1 MRRKRLSA
9 VLSAILAV
17 LVLFQSVPA
26 GAEETEGISS
36 GWFDLF
42 SGGIGTADCH
52 TVRFMVDGEE
62 AYTYFVADGETVT
75 ALPDAPEIAG
85 RSFIGWYTERA
96 LLTAATPVVSD
107 LTVFAKY
114 ALRDEALEEKK
125 QKANYIFDDAGAY
138 AAVTIFGNHKKNQVP
153 AARRNDSVA
162 GDDARTV
169 LEAWTVDGIKNN
181 TDLTAEI
188 TVTALSVL
196 DGEETLAAWT
206 VEDGLL
212 SDLIQDGLSAGSRC
226 CADLSMKGAD
236 GVALVKM
243 AGTPVELADGAVLP
257 IHEALYLTGSMPAH
271 GIVEAVAADVAIE
284 GREVLAAYEI
294 RIYANAHQQSRGR
307 TWKPADGK
315 VQAHLDPAA
324 VGSPAPDVFRFADA
338 SAAPERLDT
347 VTDENG
353 WIVFDVDGASIY
365 AVAREAGK
373 TLSAGGEGWKVTVTD
388 LSGTCIPDGT
398 ELLVEEVPADAYLA
412 DTAAVLGWSPDD
424 TVYYTKYLNIRL
436 TLDGGEITLPSPVE
450 VTVDLP
456 DAGESADALEAV
468 RFTGESARKL
478 DGASAAGGTVSF
490 AADAFGTFGFGAA
503 LRTCLTWTN
512 EAAAYS
518 LQAFSALPD
527 PVCEAVEIGA
537 ETGLEEGL
545 EAIAAYRVSSGAE
558 ADSPMKLW
566 VKISAGWELNS
577 RESVAVYGMS
587 DGQAGNLL
595 GETAADSLV
604 VPVEDRGGFVLALDS
619 GYRRKHIESEG
630 MTLDGMMPKAAEAA
644 AEDVT
649 GQAAEAYPA
658 LENGGDE
665 QVLAAWRIDLTEGG
679 KMYLPDEAHPISIA
693 LAATLAEGMEALR
706 LWRIDETGVPA
717 EETAFEFDGE
727 AIRFTAGAPAVY
739 AVTGVL
745 EKTVIACEGS
755 RYRVTVA
762 YGPGAGVP
770 EGASLESA
778 EIDYEEDTETFL
790 RYADMA
796 SAALGRNALEGYLRL
811 FDLRIVDEAGQ
822 KVEPLTPVTVRM
834 ELTDLDEAISP
845 NVIHFA
851 DGGETG
857 EVLSAVPG
865 GDRKS
870 AGCVLTFA
878 TGGFSVYAIV
888 DAPAPIIEISVTSLD
903 MLSEGEAY
911 NLSYNGNNFST
922 YTVNA
927 KGAFVETTSESE
939 AASWYFEPADD
950 SGQRFYIYTLID
962 DVPNYIYNPTQN
974 NVKLS
979 TTTKATFE
987 LSSTGNGRF
996 YFKLSGQDKWLQ
1008 HSGGGNG
1015 IRFYN
1020 KNDNPANCHIA
1031 IRRVH
1036 DALPDDAYGLN
1047 GKTFGIAYHDES
1059 VTAAAMMATQKTV
1072 SGKQRLAGQDMLM
1085 RPDVLDHDGIL
1096 LVAQGSDITEWTFVS
1111 DHEDQYFMTTEV
1123 DGSTRYLV
1131 INGENVTLTEDPSG
1145 ATLITVEPG
1154 SGTNAGKWRFTA
1166 NRYALNLVNNAD
1178 GGFNG
1183 STSTGA
1189 ATWLNLVSRS
1199 VLDDDDFTLYSAR
1212 KASVSDDEMVYDR
1225 TVEGIREQSQIVLY
1239 TRVWNED
1246 TERYDFYAVDHD
1258 GSLVKCY
1265 DSGDSIE
1272 WIGTKVN
1279 TAAWNFT
1286 EYKNPD
1292 GTPSYY
1298 YELQNNQYGNYL
1310 VPHSA
1315 NGKILSD
1322 TPVGIN
1328 LNGRRYGENDTSV
1341 IAWDDE
1347 SYAYSGLKVEDGHV
1361 VACPLE
1367 EAEDF
1372 YVAVIEYIDTEVPP
1386 LTTVRT
1392 IDNNAYG
1399 ITMKMID
1406 FNNPLVNNRDSVQH
1420 PFFGAHNQNAYDPGL
1435 LSTNLIGG
1443 YPNTTNKTGHIKS
1456 LSELFSGMQTVNH
1469 LFLQSIHSESGYFE
1483 YDSTQ
1488 HFAHLNGDGN
1498 FTVYDQIGQV
1508 GNDNGNTRAHGQFMP
1523 YNDLDPN
1530 IISTVVNRTDVMAN
1544 ELPDSNPRKG
1554 ERLYSIPTNVADYFF
1569 GMEMEASF
1577 TQTASGLDAWGHDII
1592 FEFSGDDD
1600 FWLYVDGEL
1609 VLDLG
1614 GTRPAMSGSINF
1626 RTGEVR
1632 FGSTRTTLINMF
1644 RSNYQA
1650 RGLSESEIE
1659 RLLNEKFEQND
1670 AGQYVFTDYTNHT
1683 MRMFYMERGAG
1694 ASNLHM
1700 RFNLAAVRPGTFL
1713 LSKKLSGTDNP
1724 NNQLLEFPYQI
1735 YYRLE
1740 EDDEDEWRLLDSPTA
1755 VKYEGT
1761 KRNVRHKSRYK
1772 PAGGTERYDYVYFL
1786 KPGQS
1791 AEVTLPEGTVSY
1803 YVKECGILPN
1813 VYDQVTVNGAEVTGT
1828 PTLNM
1833 AGGVPRNDY
1842 TIEPDTLENR
1852 SRVAYD
1858 NHVSEGA
1865 MRTLNVRKKL
1875 YDTDGVT
1882 ELQYPDNKTTF
1893 RFRLYLGT
1901 ENDDPSELPS
1911 ADQYTYYIKNTQN
1924 EYCRWNR
1931 SLQQFESLDITDYD
1945 ALAAYMAGLSAAG
1958 REAIAFKTSMYGTI
1972 SNVPA
1977 GYSVEVRDLIVG
1989 TQWKIEERTEELP
2002 RGYTR
2007 READG
2012 YVRLDTHDSQTDPI
2026 SGTMQAD
2033 DLPRVEIRN
2042 QKGWGLTVRKVWT
2055 DQDFMESHD
2064 PVYFAVYL
2072 PGVSDPLKDSVR
2084 RLMSGETE
2092 IYYFFDDLKYIR
2104 DGETTPST
2112 FSFSDFTI
2120 REVTLHPSHGLEVD
2134 SNGVVTIPHNVTV
2147 KPIDNGDTLHIGG
2160 MPVGGSH
2167 QSNYQYTVTYQQ
2179 GTSTGQNENIRTD
2192 TVTNS
2197 RPGISLYK
2205 QEMNGQ
2211 NLSGAVFTLKDSD
2224 GHDVAAAEY
2233 TSDSTGLIT
2242 RAYLSAGTYVLTET
2256 ATPKGYVALPEPLTI
2271 MVHHNHTVTISGD
2284 PELCQLKNP
2293 PDKDMIATVIV
2304 RNRTNAF
2311 LVKKVDADQSNAP
2324 MKGVHF
2330 ALYQQVTDQN
2340 NNKRKDYQPMP
2351 GYEDLTTDA
2360 NGVLPLISMTDLK
2373 AGTYYLTET
2382 QTLDGYAIIEEDVV
2396 FTLGAGGT
2404 VTVDAPHSGWLHEN
2418 TDSDGSVNYEIMIP
2432 NGRMKPV
2439 QLKKLVTGNMA
2450 ERSDEFTFT
2459 IQVSRNG
2466 QPVTFQVE
2474 GVAHQ
2479 EPAEITLTHD
2489 LPVTLYLPVGANVQ
2503 ITEDPL
2509 DYTLLSAEGAT
2520 NGALSG
2526 YMYTLTVAE
2535 EDSGKTITFTN
2546 QKTQIIDT
2554 GVRTSAA
2561 PCGAVLALG
2570 LLYGIWIL
2578 RRRRRGAR

>member
-1 MRRKRLSA
+1 
-9 VLSAILAV
+9 
-17 LVLFQSVPA
+17 
-26 GAEETEGISS
+26 
-36 GWFDLF
+36 
-42 SGGIGTADCH
+42 
-52 TVRFMVDGEE
+52 
-62 AYTYFVADGETVT
+62 
-75 ALPDAPEIAG
+75 
-85 RSFIGWYTERA
+85 
-96 LLTAATPVVSD
+96 
-107 LTVFAKY
+107 
-114 ALRDEALEEKK
+114 
-125 QKANYIFDDAGAY
+125 
-138 AAVTIFGNHKKNQVP
+138 
-153 AARRNDSVA
+153 
-162 GDDARTV
+162 
-169 LEAWTVDGIKNN
+169 
-181 TDLTAEI
+181 
-188 TVTALSVL
+188 
-196 DGEETLAAWT
+196 
-206 VEDGLL
+206 
-212 SDLIQDGLSAGSRC
+212 
-226 CADLSMKGAD
+226 MKGAD

-271 GIVEAVAADVAIE
+271 GIVEAVPADVAIE

-294 RIYANAHQQSRGR
+294 RIYANEHQQSRGR

-347 VTDENG
+347 ETDENG

-388 LSGTCIPDGT
+388 LSGTCIPDGA

-424 TVYYTKYLNIRL
+424 TVYYNRYLNIRL

-450 VTVDLP
+450 VSVDLP

-468 RFTGESARKL
+468 RFTGEDARKL
-478 DGASAAGGTVSF
+478 DGASATGGTVSF

-503 LRTCLTWTN
+503 LRTSLTWTD

-518 LQAFSALPD
+518 LQAFGALPD
-527 PVCEAVEIGA
+527 PACEVMEIGA

-558 ADSPMKLW
+558 ADGLMKLW
-566 VKISAGWELNS
+566 VKISTNRTLNS

-587 DGQAGNLL
+587 DSQAGNLL

-604 VPVEDRGGFVLALDS
+604 VPVEDRGGFALALDS

-679 KMYLPDEAHPISIA
+679 ETYLPDEAHPISMA

-706 LWRIDETGVPA
+706 LWRIDEIGVPA
-717 EETAFEFDGE
+717 EETAFDFDGE
-727 AIRFTAGAPAVY
+727 TVRFTAGASAVY

-745 EKTVIACEGS
+745 EKTVIAFEGS

-790 RYADMA
+790 RYAGMA
-796 SAALGRNALEGYLRL
+796 SAALGRNALEGYMRL

-851 DGGETG
+851 DGSETG

-870 AGCVLTFA
+870 ADCVLTFA

-888 DAPAPIIEISVTSLD
+888 DAPAPIVIEKTVTSLD
-903 MLSEGEAY
+903 QLAEGVAY
-911 NLSYNGNNFST
+911 TLSYNGNHFATST
-922 YTVNA
+922 LNN
-927 KGAFVETTSESE
+927 KDAFVETSSESG

-962 DVPNYIYNPTQN
+962 SEKQYITNPSDVKAGLSPTE
-974 NVKLS
+974 
-979 TTTKATFE
+979 KATFE
-987 LSSTGNGRF
+987 LSSTGNDKKF
-996 YFKLSGQDKWLQ
+996 WFKLSGENKWLQ
-1008 HSGGGNG
+1008 HSNGGGG
-1015 IRFYN
+1015 IRFYGQN
-1020 KNDNPANCHIA
+1020 NDVANSRIV
-1031 IRRVH
+1031 IRRVST
-1036 DALPDDAYGLN
+1036 ALPDDAYGLD
-1047 GKTFGIAYHDES
+1047 GKTFGIAYHNES
-1059 VTAAAMMATQKTV
+1059 VTAAAVMATEKTV
-1072 SGKQRLAGQDMLM
+1072 NGQQRLAGQDMLM
-1085 RPDVLDHDGIL
+1085 RPDVLNHDGML
-1096 LVAQGSDITEWTFVS
+1096 LVAQGSDITEWTFVI
-1111 DHEDQYFMTTEV
+1111 DHEDQYRLSTVV

-1131 INGENVTLTEDPSG
+1131 VNGANVTLTEDPEEAS
-1145 ATLITVEPG
+1145 LIKVTPG
-1154 SGTNAGKWRFTA
+1154 TGTNAGKWRFTS
-1166 NRYALNLVNNAD
+1166 NGYALNLVNNAD

-1225 TVEGIREQSQIVLY
+1225 TVDGVREQSQIVLY

-1265 DSGDSIE
+1265 DSGDCIE

-1298 YELQNNQYGNYL
+1298 YELQNDQYGSYL

-1315 NGKILSD
+1315 DGKILSD

-1347 SYAYSGLKVEDGHV
+1347 SYAYSGLKVEDGRV

-1367 EAEDF
+1367 EAEEF

-1386 LTTVRT
+1386 LTTART

-1406 FNNPLVNNRDSVQH
+1406 FNNRIVNNRDS
-1420 PFFGAHNQNAYDPGL
+1420 FFGSNNSNKYDPGL
-1435 LSTNLIGG
+1435 LTTNLIGD
-1443 YPNTTNKTGHIKS
+1443 YPYTTSKTGHTVS
-1456 LSELFSGMQTVNH
+1456 LGNLFNNMQPVNH

-1498 FTVYDQIGQV
+1498 FTVYDQIAQV
-1508 GNDNGNTRAHGQFMP
+1508 GNDNGDTRAHGQFMP
-1523 YNDLDPN
+1523 YNNLDPD

-1554 ERLYSIPTNVADYFF
+1554 ERLYSIPTNMADYFF

-1632 FGSTRTTLINMF
+1632 FGGTRTTLIDVF

-1659 RLLNEKFEQND
+1659 RLLDEKFEQND

-1683 MRMFYMERGAG
+1683 MKMFYMERGAG

-1735 YYRLE
+1735 YYKREGDDEYRLLE
-1740 EDDEDEWRLLDSPTA
+1740 ERDA

-1761 KRNVRHKSRYK
+1761 KRKVTYKSTYR
-1772 PAGGTERYDYVYFL
+1772 PAGGTVRYQHVFFL
-1786 KPGQS
+1786 KSGQS
-1791 AEVTLPEGTVSY
+1791 AEVTLPDETASY
-1803 YVKECGILPN
+1803 YVKECAILPN
-1813 VYDQVTVNGAEVTGT
+1813 VYDQVTVNGTEVAGT
-1828 PTLNM
+1828 PTANM
-1833 AGGVPRNDY
+1833 AGGVARNDY

-1858 NHVSEGA
+1858 NHVTEGA
-1865 MRTLNVRKKL
+1865 MRTLNVRKEL
-1875 YDTDGVT
+1875 YDTDGLT
-1882 ELQYPDNKTTF
+1882 ELQYPDNRTTF

-1945 ALAAYMAGLSAAG
+1945 DLSAYMAGLSAAG

-2072 PGVSDPLKDSVR
+2072 PGVSDPLKGSVR

-2092 IYYFFDDLKYIR
+2092 IYYFFDDLKYIM

-2147 KPIDNGDTLHIGG
+2147 KPIINDDTHDGTLHIGG
-2160 MPVGGSH
+2160 TPVGGSH
-2167 QSNYQYTVTYQQ
+2167 QSNYKYTVSYQQ

-2271 MVHHNHTVTISGD
+2271 TVHHNHTVTISGN
-2284 PELCQLKNP
+2284 PELCQLKDV
-2293 PDKDMIATVIV
+2293 PDADMIATVIV
-2304 RNRTNAF
+2304 RNRANAF

-2324 MKGVHF
+2324 MAGVHF

-2351 GYEDLTTDA
+2351 GYEDLTTDV
-2360 NGVLPLISMTDLK
+2360 NGVLPQISMTDLK

-2396 FTLGAGGT
+2396 FTLGVGGT

-2418 TDSDGSVNYEIMIP
+2418 TDSDGSVNYEIVIP

-2466 QPVTFQVE
+2466 QPVKFQVGE
-2474 GVAHQ
+2474 TEHQ
-2479 EPAEITLTHD
+2479 GQAVITLTHD

-2509 DYTLLSAEGAT
+2509 DYTLLRAEGAT

-2526 YMYTLTVAE
+2526 HTYTLTVAE

-2554 GVRTSAA
+2554 GVRTSDA
-2561 PCGAVLALG
+2561 PYGAVLVLD

-2578 RRRRRGAR
+2578 RRRRRCAR